1 MLIELYKLNNNNM
14 ALALDKRIWNTIW
27 LPVRTV
33 GTVLYW
39 WLDAV
44 NTVVTLPKQSLEIIS
59 NTTGQIKDVLSRA
72 RSEKKWYHR
81 VWKAP
86 VWTIM
91 AAGTAIE
98 WLWRAIVNP
107 IWNTTLHTRD
117 VLWNLLVNPWN
128 AIKSV
133 LSDKPVS
140 EFKYEHL
147 KTRDISKKN
156 RVSNLFL
163 SKIWWVQKVEE
174 KKSEDKPKTESK
186 WPSEKEITLEKKVW
200 ELEAENK
207 WLKSTVEKLIKQQ
220 EETSKKLAEL
230 LSAKKEDWGKII
242 KWDFKKWPKD
252 KTPGERPW
260 KKVEMNTRTIDN
272 EEFDEE
278 TNEKLVA

>member
-1 MLIELYKLNNNNM
+1 M
-14 ALALDKRIWNTIW
+14 ALSLGKRAWNTLW
-27 LPVRTV
+27 LPVRAAW
-33 GTVLYW
+33 TVLYW

-59 NTTGQIKDVLSRA
+59 NTTGQIKDVLSSA

-81 VWKAP
+81 LWKAP

-117 VLWNLLVNPWN
+117 VLWNFLVNPWN

-163 SKIWWVQKVEE
+163 SKIWWSQKVEE
-174 KKSEDKPKTESK
+174 KKSDDKPKTESK

-207 WLKSTVEKLIKQQ
+207 WLKSTVEKLNKQQ

-230 LSAKKEDWGKII
+230 LSAKKEDEWGKTI

-252 KTPGERPW
+252 KTPWERSW

-272 EEFDEE
+272 QEYDEE
-278 TNEKLVA
+278 TNEKWAA